1 MSHPF
6 SLPQQLKAVIGL
18 APAADAGGRTATY
31 VSLKNAHK
39 AFIVVQITQGNA
51 ATVALT
57 PYQAKTVAAG
67 SEKVLAN
74 VVAVYANLDAA
85 ASDVLVRA
93 TDAVNY
99 TTDAGVKNKII
110 VFEIDPASLD
120 VNNGFDCLTIKT
132 GASNAAN
139 ITSVLYLLGPHRYPQ
154 ASLGSAIVD

>member
-6 SLPQQLKAVIGL
+6 SLSQQFTPVIG
-18 APAADAGGRTATY
+18 ASPAADAGGRTATY
-31 VSLKNAHK
+31 VSLKTAHK
-39 AFIVVQITQGNA
+39 AFILCVITQGNA

-74 VVAVYANLDAA
+74 VVPIYVNLDAA
-85 ASDVLVRA
+85 ASATLVRA

-99 TTDAGVKNKII
+99 TTDAGVKNKIVI
-110 VFEIDPASLD
+110 FEIDPASLD

-139 ITSVLYLLGPHRYPQ
+139 ITSVLYFLGPSRYPGL
-154 ASLGSAIVD
+154 ANNPLID